1 MSCMSCRCIDF
12 AVAAPDLQ
20 FGGSTP
26 ADNTLVYSAVG
37 CRLEICPTVQDMSGI
52 YDVDVNPVAGTMPPG
67 ARFDVGCA
75 AQAQSTSLHPLFPI
89 LAYPMRRTQSCT
101 RCMHFEAVRG
111 GETKNY
117 TACFEA
123 GDTNGMKTIRSGS
136 THVGAPHEILCSMLF
151 TLCPKPCALHSIR
164 STLCSMLFTP
174 YPKPCTLCP
183 VLFTLYPKLCSQ
195 DVRSDTS
202 AKVPELQP

>member
-1 MSCMSCRCIDF
+1 
-12 AVAAPDLQ
+12 VAAPDLQ

-117 TACFEA
+117 TACFQA
-123 GDTNGMKTIRSGS
+123 GDTNGMKTIRSDLTRIGA
-136 THVGAPHEILCSMLF
+136 THE
-151 TLCPKPCALHSIR
+151 
-164 STLCSMLFTP
+164 
-174 YPKPCTLCP
+174 
-183 VLFTLYPKLCSQ
+183 TLYPTPYTLCTVLYTLDPS
-195 DVRSDTS
+195 RRTC
-202 AKVPELQP
+202 LQMHVSKRQNCNPKS